1 MAGSG
6 TDPGADRRWVLEP
19 AVFPVPVIAC
29 LPHGGRDYP
38 DELAAELAIDVGRLR
53 SDWLTRELYAFLPD
67 LGITAVTTSLSRFVA
82 DVNRDPAGEQHGGFW
97 TSVVAAQ
104 TASGRP
110 VYRRPL
116 SSTEI
121 AHRIAI
127 AHEPFHRALDLTV
140 EQLTAQFGRVLLLDL
155 HSFGTPA
162 IDADVVLGDRNGAT
176 ASPAAATRVA
186 GGFAGHGFGV
196 RQNLRFAG
204 GWTVRRFIGDDR
216 VDAIQVELNQRC
228 YLDQAV
234 GQYPPRP
241 GQSFDLAGQRLHAV
255 LAGLVSAA

>member
-1 MAGSG
+1 M
-6 TDPGADRRWVLEP
+6 
-19 AVFPVPVIAC
+19 FPVPVIAC

-38 DELAAELAIDVGRLR
+38 DELAAELAIDVGMLR
-53 SDWLTRELYAFLPD
+53 SDWLTRELYVFLPD
-67 LGITAVTTSLSRFVA
+67 LGITTVTTSLSRFVA

-97 TSVVAAQ
+97 TSVVAAR

-116 SSTEI
+116 SSVEI
-121 AHRIAI
+121 AHRVAI
-127 AHEPFHRALDLTV
+127 AHEPFHRALDLAI

-155 HSFGTPA
+155 HSFGVAA
-162 IDADVVLGDRNGAT
+162 IDADIVLGDRHGTT
-176 ASPAAATRVA
+176 ASPAVAERVA
-186 GGFAGHGFGV
+186 DGFAGNGFGV
-196 RQNLRFAG
+196 RRNLRFAG
-204 GWTVRRFIGDDR
+204 GWTVRRFTGHER

-228 YLDQAV
+228 YLDPAG

-241 GQSFDLAGQRLHAV
+241 GQSFDLARRRLHAV